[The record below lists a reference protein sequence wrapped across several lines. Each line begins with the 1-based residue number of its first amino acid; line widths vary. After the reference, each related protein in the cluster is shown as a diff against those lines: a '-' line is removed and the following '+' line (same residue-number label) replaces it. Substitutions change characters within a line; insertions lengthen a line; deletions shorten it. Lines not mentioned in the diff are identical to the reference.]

1 MLSSASVSTLFG
13 CFLPSKSSK
22 VSHEEEQHHSNSK
35 LKQQKPKSDS
45 STSTQ
50 SPKAPII
57 SSYFPVS
64 SNLSRL

>member
-1 MLSSASVSTLFG
+1 MPSSASVSTLFG

-22 VSHEEEQHHSNSK
+22 VSHEEQQHSNSK

-50 SPKAPII
+50 SPKAPIVL
-57 SSYFPVS
+57 SYFPVS